1 MIKKITL
8 VFALLLCSVQVAAAG
23 NTLKLDVVTQKG
35 KGTILIR
42 LLPDIAPNHVKRI
55 KKLTSEGAYD
65 NVAFHRVIAG
75 FMAQT
80 GDVQYANK
88 SRYDHKNAGT
98 GGSTYPNLYAE
109 LSEISFKTGVVGMAR
124 NRYIHSANSQF
135 FIMTETHPNLNG
147 RYTVVGIVEKGLEL
161 VRKLKS
167 GSQEVKGKVT
177 DPDYIKKASII

>member
-1 MIKKITL
+1 MINKIIL
-8 VFALLLCSVQVAAAG
+8 AFCLLLMSVYVSAAG
-23 NTLKLDVVTQKG
+23 DTLKLDIVTQKG
-35 KGTILIR
+35 KGIVLIR

-55 KKLTSEGAYD
+55 KKLTSEGMYD

-88 SRYDHKNAGT
+88 NQYDHKNAGT
-98 GGSTYPNLYAE
+98 GGSSYPNLYAE
-109 LSEISFKTGVVGMAR
+109 LSEVSFKTGIVGMAR

-147 RYTVVGIVEKGLEL
+147 RYTVVGIVQKGLEF

>member
-1 MIKKITL
+1 MINKVILAFSLSLMSIYVSAT
-8 VFALLLCSVQVAAAG
+8 G
-23 NTLKLDVVTQKG
+23 NTLKLDIVTQKG
-35 KGTILIR
+35 KGIVLIR
-42 LLPDIAPNHVKRI
+42 LLPDLAPNHVKRI

-80 GDVQYANK
+80 GDVKYANRN
-88 SRYDHKNAGT
+88 RYDDKNAGT
-98 GGSTYPNLYAE
+98 GGSSYPNLYAE
-109 LSEISFKTGVVGMAR
+109 LSEVSFKTGIVGMAR

-161 VRKLKS
+161 VRKLKG
-167 GSQEVKGKVT
+167 GSQKDKGKVEE
-177 DPDYIKKASII
+177 PDYIAKASIM